1 LALVPPWLI
10 KRAIDALPTLHQ
22 AHRLIPYFLAIVL
35 VVAGQALFRFI
46 WRRSLFGVSR
56 RIEYRLRNDL
66 FRHLQTM
73 DRPFFLSHP
82 IGDVM
87 SRCTNDLVAVQELF
101 AYFGLLVVDSS
112 LTILTCLVLMAV
124 IDPILTM
131 IAMLPMPLLSVSFL
145 YFGRRVRKKSGE
157 VQAALADLTHFVQET
172 LAGIRLIQAY
182 TLERIRRDQ
191 YQGTTEHFIDKNIE
205 LAGIR
210 GVFYAVLTFLVGL
223 AAVVVLWAGGMR
235 VVEGHLTLGGFVAF
249 NAYLTM
255 LSWPMMSVGFMVNLF
270 QRGMASL
277 DRVERI
283 FAQQPVIAD
292 PLQPRPLPQLRGEI
306 AFREVS
312 FRYPGAEPWALRE
325 ISIRIPAGSCIGLT
339 GPVGC
344 GKTTLLELIPRVFD
358 PTAGVVLLDGRDVRT
373 VSLEELRRRVTLV
386 SQEPFLF
393 SDSIAEN
400 IRFQSPDLPGE
411 VVEQIA
417 RLVRLDKDEDAF
429 PRGWATLVGERGIM
443 ASGGQRQRIA
453 LARAVL
459 SRPRILLLDDAF
471 AHLDEETESE
481 VLHNI
486 LDALPDSTIVF
497 TSHRVSSLRQAERLI
512 VLEGGRVTAEGPP
525 EALAAMPGYFQRISQ
540 HQTLLREMEQ
550 LESGKSP

>member
-1 LALVPPWLI
+1 LVPPWLI